1 MNFIEW
7 CNNNIGF
14 ASILLSALTLL
25 VSIIAVVVSIQI
37 HINAVFDNLSPI
49 LPKEAVRE
57 GVFCI
62 LSSFD
67 NIRGGKVDCTTP
79 DVFL

>member
-1 MNFIEW
+1 MGSW
-7 CNNNIGF
+7 L
-14 ASILLSALTLL
+14 SI
-25 VSIIAVVVSIQI
+25 IQI
-37 HINAVFDNLSPI
+37 HINAVFDYLSPI

-67 NIRGGKVDCTTP
+67 NIRGERLIAPPRMFSYDSDNQAANYIKLMTLSIYKGLWMMK
-79 DVFL
+79 

>member
-1 MNFIEW
+1 MT
-7 CNNNIGF
+7 
-14 ASILLSALTLL
+14 IL
-25 VSIIAVVVSIQI
+25 VQIILKTIMIVVMKIILEEIIIVVVVSIQI